1 METHK
6 KRKQRS
12 MDMSIIFHGYSSAIS
27 FFPYIVLGPGATSF
41 RHMFHEAI
49 FHTTFP
55 SVFIAID
62 KANPYNIQV

>member
-12 MDMSIIFHGYSSAIS
+12 MDMSIIFYGYSSAIS